1 MNRVSQFSNF
11 IRGQLAPIGAAE
23 IETLLNS
30 LPQAAVIINNINN
43 RIFLANSKATEL
55 TAYTRSELTEVDYRN
70 LFQVIKAEAPEV
82 SEAITQSEIVES
94 VRYPSPVELIK
105 RGGTKSIVQVTFNP
119 LGDNNKYSL
128 ITFELDEQFRLHLE
142 EEERYRTLWDHLNQL
157 SKALLSSNLDQSLV
171 AFLQTGLELTGA
183 SFLCIYQANS
193 QSPSL
198 KRIALAGTDHAFPEE
213 ISGQDF
219 SYLQSPM
226 VWVRGRRAIIS
237 LHRLAHSSNISY
249 FASAPIGESN
259 AFIGLLVCMGEKSI
273 PSANLLPQMTFLAS
287 QINTLIQG
295 HALNTQLRLDIQEY
309 MTKVLTNSAI
319 YNSMEDGVIILSPEL
334 IIDSLNPSAELF
346 LGYATEEVS
355 GQKIENVLIGGED
368 LKASFQVVVNEQR
381 IGSIG
386 SLKLF
391 RRNGESFQAN
401 LRIIPITSENV
412 LSRII
417 ILFHDLSEQE
427 EYRLKNQQLEQ
438 RALLGEV
445 TASFAHE
452 VKNPIN
458 NIFTGL
464 QLLAINL
471 PADDPNQQNIA
482 RLEDDCER
490 LTSLV
495 KSSLTFVRPME
506 YKLESISIGQLI
518 SNLLERWRSRLVK
531 LNVKYQVQ
539 ADKTVPNIE
548 GDFRALEQVFT
559 NLINN
564 AIEAMETSGGLLS
577 VKIRQVGGT
586 SEQSHVEVSISDTG
600 PGIPAELREK
610 IFEPFFT
617 TKQHGT
623 GLGLAIVKRIVTA
636 HKGSISVN
644 SILGGTNFIVQFPC
658 STS

>member
-11 IRGQLAPIGAAE
+11 IKTQFSPIGTAE
-23 IETLLNS
+23 LETLLNS
-30 LPQAAVIINNINN
+30 IPQAAVIISNVNN
-43 RIFLANSKATEL
+43 RIYLANSKAIEL
-55 TAYTRSELTEVDYRN
+55 TAYTRSEITEVDYRN
-70 LFQVIKAEAPEV
+70 LFQVIKVEPEDLNDADEQI
-82 SEAITQSEIVES
+82 SGAISGK
-94 VRYPSPVELIK
+94 YPPPIELIK
-105 RGGTKSIVQVTFNP
+105 RGGIKSAVQVTFSP
-119 LGDNNKYSL
+119 LGENNKYTL
-128 ITFELDEQFRLHLE
+128 ITFEPDEEFRLHRE
-142 EEERYRTLWDHLNQL
+142 EEERYHSVWERLNHISSAFL
-157 SKALLSSNLDQSLV
+157 STDLEKSL
-171 AFLQTGLELTGA
+171 AIFLQTGIELTG
-183 SFLCIYQANS
+183 SSNLSIYQANS

-198 KRIALAGTDHAFPEE
+198 KRIAISGTDHILPDE

-219 SYLQSPM
+219 AYLQSPA
-226 VWVRGRRAIIS
+226 VWMRGKRAIIS
-237 LHRLAHSSNISY
+237 LHRMAHSTNVSY
-249 FASAPIGESN
+249 FGSAPIGETN
-259 AFIGLLVCMGEKSI
+259 AFIGLLVAIGENSI
-273 PSANLLPQMTFLAS
+273 PSPDLLPQLTFLAS
-287 QINTLIQG
+287 QINTIIQG
-295 HALNTQLRLDIQEY
+295 HALNTQLRMDIQEY

-319 YNSMEDGVIILSPEL
+319 FNSIEDGVIVLSPEL
-334 IIDSLNPSAELF
+334 KLTSLNPSAELY
-346 LGYATEEVS
+346 LGYATEEVA
-355 GQKIENVLIGGED
+355 GQKIENVLIGSED
-368 LKASFQVVVNEQR
+368 LQASFKVVLNEQR

-401 LRIIPITSENV
+401 LRIIPIINESMITS
-412 LSRII
+412 II

-471 PADDPNQQNIA
+471 PPDDPNQQNIA

-506 YKLESISIGQLI
+506 YKLESIAIGQLI
-518 SNLLERWRSRLVK
+518 TNLLERWRSRLVK
-531 LNVKYQVQ
+531 LNIKYTVQ
-539 ADKTVPNIE
+539 ADKAVPNIE
-548 GDFRALEQVFT
+548 GDYRALEQVFT

-564 AIEAMETSGGLLS
+564 AIEAMETNGGMLS
-577 VKIRQVGGT
+577 VKIRQAG
-586 SEQSHVEVSISDTG
+586 ENDDQAHLEVSISDTG

-636 HKGSISVN
+636 HRGSIYVN
-644 SILGGTNFIVQFPC
+644 SILGGTNFVVQLPC
-658 STS
+658 SSS

>member
-1 MNRVSQFSNF
+1 MNRVSQFSTYLKRQF
-11 IRGQLAPIGAAE
+11 APLGTAE

-30 LPQAAVIINNINN
+30 LQQAAVIVNNSNN
-43 RIFLANSKATEL
+43 HILFANTKATEL
-55 TAYTRSELTEVDYRN
+55 TAYTRSELYEVDYRS
-70 LFQVIKAEAPEV
+70 LFQVIKLDAGDE
-82 SEAITQSEIVES
+82 SEKGES
-94 VRYPSPVELIK
+94 VTNPSPVELLK
-105 RGGTKSIVQVTFNP
+105 RGGSKSLVQVSFSP
-119 LGDNNKYSL
+119 LGENNKFAL
-128 ITFELDEQFRLHLE
+128 LTFELDEQLRVLRQD
-142 EEERYRTLWDHLNQL
+142 EERYQSLWDHLNQL
-157 SKALLSSNLDQSLV
+157 SKAVVSIDLEKSLPMILEV
-171 AFLQTGLELTGA
+171 GLELTGT
-183 SFLCIYQANS
+183 SIMCIYQMS
-193 QSPSL
+193 GQGPSL
-198 KRIALAGTDHAFPEE
+198 QRIAYVGSDHAFPEE
-213 ISGQDF
+213 MIGQDF
-219 SYLQSPM
+219 TLLQTP
-226 VWVRGRRAIIS
+226 VLWVKGKRAILS
-237 LHRLAHSSNISY
+237 LHRLAYSTNISY

-259 AFIGLLVCMGEKSI
+259 AFIGLLVASGENSV
-273 PSANLLPQMTFLAS
+273 PPPNLLPQLTFLAS
-287 QINTLIQG
+287 QVNTTIQG
-295 HALNTQLRLDIQEY
+295 HALNTQLRQDIQEY
-309 MTKVLTNSAI
+309 LGKVQTNNAI
-319 YNSMEDGVIILSPEL
+319 YNTMEDGVIILSPDL
-334 IIDSLNPSAELF
+334 TISSLNPSAELY
-346 LGYATEEVS
+346 LGYATVEVA

-368 LKASFQVVVNEQR
+368 LKASFDVVQNEQR

-391 RRNGESFQAN
+391 RRNGESFLAN
-401 LRIIPITSENV
+401 LRIIPIISDNV
-412 LSRII
+412 LNNII

-471 PADDPNQQNIA
+471 PQDDPNQKNIA
-482 RLEDDCER
+482 RIEEDCER

-506 YKLESISIGQLI
+506 YKLESIALSQLI
-518 SNLLERWRSRLVK
+518 SNLLDRWRSRLVK
-531 LNVKYQVQ
+531 LNIKYQVQ
-539 ADKTVPNIE
+539 ADKSIPDIE

-564 AIEAMETSGGLLS
+564 AIEAMETTGGMLS
-577 VKIRQVGGT
+577 VKIRHAT
-586 SEQSHVEVSISDTG
+586 EKDEQAHVEVSISDTG

-644 SILGGTNFIVQFPC
+644 SILGGTNFVVQFPC
-658 STS
+658 GTS

>member
-1 MNRVSQFSNF
+1 MNRVSQFSNYIKNQF
-11 IRGQLAPIGAAE
+11 TPIGTAE
-23 IETLLNS
+23 IETILNN
-30 LPQAAVIINNINN
+30 LPQAAVLINNSNN
-43 RIFLANSKATEL
+43 RIVLANSKATEL
-55 TAYTRSELTEVDYRN
+55 TAYTRSELAEVDYRS
-70 LFQVIKAEAPEV
+70 LFQVIKAEA
-82 SEAITQSEIVES
+82 TES
-94 VRYPSPVELIK
+94 SLTTEQNDLGDTAKYPSPVELIK
-105 RGGTKSIVQVTFNP
+105 RGGSKSIVQVTFSP
-119 LGDNNKYSL
+119 LGENNKYSL
-128 ITFELDEQFRLHLE
+128 ITFELDEQFRLHRE
-142 EEERYRTLWDHLNQL
+142 EEERYHSLWEHLNRL
-157 SKALLSSNLDQSLV
+157 SKSLLLADLEPSLGL
-171 AFLQTGLELTGA
+171 FLQTGLELTGS

-198 KRIALAGTDHAFPEE
+198 KRIALAGTDHEFPDD

-219 SYLQSPM
+219 AYLQSPM
-226 VWVRGRRAIIS
+226 IWMKGKRAIIS

-249 FASAPIGESN
+249 FASAPIGEVN
-259 AFIGLLVCMGEKSI
+259 AFIGLLCAIGENSI
-273 PSANLLPQMTFLAS
+273 PSTNLLPQLTFLAS
-287 QINTLIQG
+287 QINTIIQG
-295 HALNTQLRLDIQEY
+295 HALNTQLRLDIQDY
-309 MTKVLTNSAI
+309 MTRVSTNSAI
-319 YNSMEDGVIILSPEL
+319 FNSMEDGVIILSPEL
-334 IIDSLNPSAELF
+334 TIDSLNPSAELY
-346 LGYATEEVS
+346 LGYATEEVN
-355 GQKIENVLIGGED
+355 GQRIENVLIGGED
-368 LKASFQVVVNEQR
+368 LKASFQVVLNEQR
-381 IGSIG
+381 IGSVG

-401 LRIIPITSENV
+401 LRIIPIVNENAIN
-412 LSRII
+412 RII

-471 PADDPNQQNIA
+471 PPEDPNQQNIA
-482 RLEDDCER
+482 RLEEDCER

-506 YKLESISIGQLI
+506 YKLESIPIGQLV
-518 SNLLERWRSRLVK
+518 SNLLERWRSRLIK
-531 LNVKYQVQ
+531 LNIKYQVQ
-539 ADKTVPNIE
+539 ADKAVPNIE
-548 GDFRALEQVFT
+548 GDYRALEQVFT

-564 AIEAMETSGGLLS
+564 AIEAMESTGGMLS
-577 VKIRQVGGT
+577 VKIRQAGEDN
-586 SEQSHVEVSISDTG
+586 EQARVEVSISDTG

-636 HKGSISVN
+636 HRGSIYVN
-644 SILGGTNFIVQFPC
+644 SILGGTNFVVQFPC
-658 STS
+658 TTS

>member
-1 MNRVSQFSNF
+1 MNRVSQLSDFLQRQF
-11 IRGQLAPIGAAE
+11 ALLGTAD

-30 LPQAAVIINNINN
+30 LQQAAVIVNNSNN
-43 RIFLANSKATEL
+43 HILLANTKATEL
-55 TAYTRSELTEVDYRN
+55 TAYTRSELAEVDYRS
-70 LFQVIKAEAPEV
+70 LFQVIKLDTPEDGD
-82 SEAITQSEIVES
+82 QSEPLKN
-94 VRYPSPVELIK
+94 PSPVELLK
-105 RGGTKSIVQVTFNP
+105 RGGSKSVVQVSFIP
-119 LGDNNKYSL
+119 LGENNRFTL
-128 ITFELDEQFRLHLE
+128 ITFELDEQLRMLRE
-142 EEERYRTLWDHLNQL
+142 EEERYHSLWDHLNQL
-157 SKALLSSNLDQSLV
+157 SRVVVSTDLEKSLPMLLQV
-171 AFLQTGLELTGA
+171 GLELTG
-183 SFLCIYQANS
+183 SSTICIYQMSGNG
-193 QSPSL
+193 PSL
-198 KRIALAGTDHAFPEE
+198 QRIISAGTDHTFPEE
-213 ISGQDF
+213 ITGQDF
-219 SYLQSPM
+219 SALQAP
-226 VWVRGRRAIIS
+226 VLWVKGKRAIIS
-237 LHRLAHSSNISY
+237 LHRLAYSSNVSY
-249 FASAPIGESN
+249 FASAPIGELN
-259 AFIGLLVCMGEKSI
+259 AFIGLLIVLGENST
-273 PSANLLPQMTFLAS
+273 PPTNLLPQLTFIAS
-287 QINTLIQG
+287 QVNTIIQG
-295 HALNTQLRLDIQEY
+295 HALNTQLRQDIQEY
-309 MTKVLTNSAI
+309 MTKIQTNNAI
-319 YNSMEDGVIILSPEL
+319 YNTIEDGVIILSPDL
-334 IIDSLNPSAELF
+334 TIRSLNPSAELY
-346 LGYATEEVS
+346 LGYATVEVA

-368 LKASFQVVVNEQR
+368 LKASFQVVQNEQR

-401 LRIIPITSENV
+401 LRIIPISNDNT
-412 LSRII
+412 LSSII

-471 PADDPNQQNIA
+471 PQDDPNQKNIS
-482 RLEDDCER
+482 RIEEDCER

-506 YKLESISIGQLI
+506 YKLESITLSQLI

-531 LNVKYQVQ
+531 LNIKYQVQ
-539 ADKTVPNIE
+539 SDKSIPTIE
-548 GDFRALEQVFT
+548 GDYRALEQVFT

-564 AIEAMETSGGLLS
+564 AIEAMEATGGLLS
-577 VKIRQVGGT
+577 IKLRHAT
-586 SEQSHVEVSISDTG
+586 ESDEQAHVEVSISDTG

-636 HKGSISVN
+636 HKGSIAVN
-644 SILGGTNFIVQFPC
+644 SILGGTNFVVQFPC
-658 STS
+658 ASS

>member
-1 MNRVSQFSNF
+1 MNRVSQFSSF
-11 IRGQLAPIGAAE
+11 IKSQFAQLGTAE
-23 IETLLNS
+23 IETLLNNLS
-30 LPQAAVIINNINN
+30 QAAVIINNQNN
-43 RIFLANSKATEL
+43 HIHLANSKATEL
-55 TAYTRSELTEVDYRN
+55 TAYTRSELAEVDYRS
-70 LFQVIKAEAPEV
+70 LFQVIK
-82 SEAITQSEIVES
+82 VES
-94 VRYPSPVELIK
+94 TDGDEQVEAVKFPSPVELIK
-105 RGGTKSIVQVTFNP
+105 RGGTKSVVQVTFSP
-119 LGDNNKYSL
+119 LGENNKYSL
-128 ITFELDEQFRLHLE
+128 ITFELDEQYRLHRE
-142 EEERYRTLWDHLNQL
+142 EEERYHSLWGHLNQL
-157 SKALLSSNLDQSLV
+157 SKAHLSTDLEESLF
-171 AFLQTGLELTGA
+171 AFLQTGLDLTGA
-183 SFLCIYQANS
+183 SFLCIYQASS
-193 QSPSL
+193 QNPSL
-198 KRIALAGTDHAFPEE
+198 KQVALAGTDQALPDE

-219 SYLQSPM
+219 AYLQSPN
-226 VWVRGRRAIIS
+226 VWVKGKRAIIS
-237 LHRLAHSSNISY
+237 LHRLAHASNISY
-249 FASAPIGESN
+249 FASAPIGETN
-259 AFIGLLVCMGEKSI
+259 AFIGLLVALGENSI
-273 PSANLLPQMTFLAS
+273 PSTNLLPQLTFLAS
-287 QINTLIQG
+287 QINTIIQG
-295 HALNTQLRLDIQEY
+295 HTLNTQLRMDIQDY
-309 MTKVLTNSAI
+309 MTRLSTNSSIFNAI
-319 YNSMEDGVIILSPEL
+319 EDGVIILSPDL
-334 IIDSLNPSAELF
+334 TISSLNPSAELY
-346 LGYATEEVS
+346 LGYATEEVA

-368 LKASFQVVVNEQR
+368 LKASFQVVQNEQR

-401 LRIIPITSENV
+401 LRIIPITNENA
-412 LSRII
+412 LNSII

-471 PADDPNQQNIA
+471 PPEDPNQENIA

-506 YKLESISIGQLI
+506 YKLESITLGILV

-531 LNVKYQVQ
+531 LNIKYQVQ
-539 ADKTVPNIE
+539 TDKSVPNIE
-548 GDFRALEQVFT
+548 GDYRALEQVFT

-564 AIEAMETSGGLLS
+564 AIEAMESTGGMLS
-577 VKIRQVGGT
+577 VKIRQVVEGN
-586 SEQSHVEVSISDTG
+586 EQPHIEVSISDTG

-636 HKGSISVN
+636 HKGSIYVN
-644 SILGGTNFIVQFPC
+644 SILGGTNFVVQFPC
-658 STS
+658 ASS

>member
-1 MNRVSQFSNF
+1 MNRVSQFSSF
-11 IRGQLAPIGAAE
+11 IKSQFAPLGTAE

-43 RIFLANSKATEL
+43 RIYLANSKATEL
-55 TAYTRSELTEVDYRN
+55 TAYTRSELTEVDYRS
-70 LFQVIKAEAPEV
+70 LFQVIK
-82 SEAITQSEIVES
+82 VEPS
-94 VRYPSPVELIK
+94 VDQDIDHPVEPVKYPSPVELIK
-105 RGGTKSIVQVTFNP
+105 RGGSKSIVQVTFNP
-119 LGDNNKYSL
+119 LGENNKFSL
-128 ITFELDEQFRLHLE
+128 IIFELDEQYRLHIE
-142 EEERYRTLWDHLNQL
+142 EEERYHSLWEHLNQL
-157 SKALLSSNLDQSLV
+157 SKALLSSNLEESLSQ
-171 AFLQTGLELTGA
+171 LLSTGLDLTGS

-193 QSPSL
+193 QNPSL
-198 KRIALAGTDHAFPEE
+198 KRIAHAGDDHSFPEE

-219 SYLQSPM
+219 SYLQTPI
-226 VWVRGRRAIIS
+226 VWMRGKRAIIS
-237 LHRLAHSSNISY
+237 LHRLAHSTNITY
-249 FASAPIGESN
+249 FASAPIGEAN
-259 AFIGLLVCMGEKSI
+259 AFIGLLVALGENSI
-273 PSANLLPQMTFLAS
+273 PSPNILPQLTFLS
-287 QINTLIQG
+287 TQINTIIQG
-295 HALNTQLRLDIQEY
+295 HALNSQLRMDIQDY

-319 YNSMEDGVIILSPEL
+319 YNTMEDGVIILSPDL
-334 IIDSLNPSAELF
+334 TVYSLNPSAEMY

-368 LKASFQVVVNEQR
+368 LKASFQVVQNEQR

-401 LRIIPITSENV
+401 LRIIPIINENNV
-412 LSRII
+412 SRII

-471 PADDPNQQNIA
+471 PQDDPNQQNIA
-482 RLEDDCER
+482 RLEEDCDR

-506 YKLESISIGQLI
+506 YKLESISLGQLI
-518 SNLLERWRSRLVK
+518 SNLLERWRSRLIK
-531 LNVKYQVQ
+531 LNIKYQVQ
-539 ADKTVPNIE
+539 ADKSVPNIE
-548 GDFRALEQVFT
+548 GDYRALEQVFT

-564 AIEAMETSGGLLS
+564 GIEAMETTGGMLS
-577 VKIRQVGGT
+577 IKIRQAVEGY
-586 SEQSHVEVSISDTG
+586 EQAHIEVSISDTG

-636 HKGSISVN
+636 HKGSIYVN
-644 SILGGTNFIVQFPC
+644 SILGGTNFVVQFPC
-658 STS
+658 NSSL

>member
-1 MNRVSQFSNF
+1 L
-11 IRGQLAPIGAAE
+11 GTAE
-23 IETLLNS
+23 IETLLNNLS
-30 LPQAAVIINNINN
+30 QAAVIINNLNN

-55 TAYTRSELTEVDYRN
+55 TAYTRSELAEVDYRS
-70 LFQVIKAEAPEV
+70 LFQVIKAESTDEN
-82 SEAITQSEIVES
+82 EQVEPIKQ
-94 VRYPSPVELIK
+94 PSPVELIK
-105 RGGTKSIVQVTFNP
+105 RGGTKSTVQVTFSP
-119 LGDNNKYSL
+119 LGENNKYSL
-128 ITFELDEQFRLHLE
+128 ITFELDEQFRLQRE
-142 EEERYRTLWDHLNQL
+142 EEERYHSLWDHLNQL
-157 SKALLSSNLDQSLV
+157 SRAFLSADLEESLS
-171 AFLQTGLELTGA
+171 AFLQTGLDLTGA
-183 SFLCIYQANS
+183 TFLCIYQASS
-193 QSPSL
+193 QNPSL
-198 KRIALAGTDHAFPEE
+198 KRVALAGSDHALPDE

-219 SYLQSPM
+219 SYLQSPN
-226 VWVRGRRAIIS
+226 VWVKGKRAIIS
-237 LHRLAHSSNISY
+237 LHRLAHASNISY
-249 FASAPIGESN
+249 FASAPIGETN
-259 AFIGLLVCMGEKSI
+259 AFIGLLVAIGENSI
-273 PSANLLPQMTFLAS
+273 PSNNLLPQLTFLAS
-287 QINTLIQG
+287 QINTTIQG

-309 MTKVLTNSAI
+309 MTKVSTNSSI
-319 YNSMEDGVIILSPEL
+319 FNSMEDGVIILSPDL
-334 IIDSLNPSAELF
+334 TISALNPSAELY
-346 LGYATEEVS
+346 LGYATEEVA

-368 LKASFQVVVNEQR
+368 LKASFQVVQNEQR
-381 IGSIG
+381 IGSIS

-401 LRIIPITSENV
+401 VRIIPITNENA
-412 LSRII
+412 LNSII

-471 PADDPNQQNIA
+471 PPEDPNQENIA
-482 RLEDDCER
+482 RLEEDCER

-506 YKLESISIGQLI
+506 YKLESITLGTLV

-531 LNVKYQVQ
+531 LNIKYQVQ
-539 ADKTVPNIE
+539 ADKSVPNIE
-548 GDFRALEQVFT
+548 GDYRALEQVFT

-564 AIEAMETSGGLLS
+564 AIEAMESTGGMLS
-577 VKIRQVGGT
+577 VKIRQVVEG
-586 SEQSHVEVSISDTG
+586 SEQPHIEVSISDTG

-636 HKGSISVN
+636 HKGSIYVN
-644 SILGGTNFIVQFPC
+644 SILGGTNFVVQFPC
-658 STS
+658 ASA

>member
-1 MNRVSQFSNF
+1 MNKVSQFSSLIKRQF
-11 IRGQLAPIGAAE
+11 APLGTAE

-30 LPQAAVIINNINN
+30 LPQAAVIVNNITN
-43 RIFLANSKATEL
+43 RIYLANTKATEL
-55 TAYTRSELTEVDYRN
+55 TAYTRSELTEVDYRS
-70 LFQVIKAEAPEV
+70 LFQVIKVETPEENEQIEGV
-82 SEAITQSEIVES
+82 KN
-94 VRYPSPVELIK
+94 PSPVELLK
-105 RGGTKSIVQVTFNP
+105 RGGSKSAVQVTFSP

-128 ITFELDEQFRLHLE
+128 ITFELDEQFRLHRQ
-142 EEERYRTLWDHLNQL
+142 EEERHLSLWDHLNQL
-157 SKALLSSNLDQSLV
+157 SKAVLSTDLEKSLSLILQVGLD
-171 AFLQTGLELTGA
+171 LTG
-183 SFLCIYQANS
+183 SSTLYIYQISS
-193 QSPSL
+193 QNPSL
-198 KRIALAGTDHAFPEE
+198 QRIASAGTDHSFPEE
-213 ISGQDF
+213 ITGQDF
-219 SYLQSPM
+219 SYLQSPFL
-226 VWVRGRRAIIS
+226 WVKGKRAVIS

-249 FASAPIGESN
+249 FASAPIGETN
-259 AFIGLLVCMGEKSI
+259 AFIGLLVALGENSAPSTNLI
-273 PSANLLPQMTFLAS
+273 PQLTFLSS
-287 QINTLIQG
+287 QINTIIQG
-295 HALNTQLRLDIQEY
+295 HALNTQLQQDIQEY
-309 MTKVLTNSAI
+309 MTRVLINNSI
-319 YNSMEDGVIILSPEL
+319 YNTMEDGVFILYPDLTIS
-334 IIDSLNPSAELF
+334 SLNPSAELY

-355 GQKIENVLIGGED
+355 GQKIENVLIGSED
-368 LKASFQVVVNEQR
+368 LKASFQVVQNEQR

-401 LRIIPITSENV
+401 LRIIPIVNDNTLNS
-412 LSRII
+412 II

-471 PADDPNQQNIA
+471 PSDDPNQKNIA
-482 RLEDDCER
+482 RIEEDCER

-506 YKLESISIGQLI
+506 YKLESITLSQLI

-531 LNVKYQVQ
+531 LNIKYQVQ
-539 ADKTVPNIE
+539 ADKPIPTIE
-548 GDFRALEQVFT
+548 GDYRALEQVFT

-564 AIEAMETSGGLLS
+564 AIEAMESAGGMLS
-577 VKIRQVGGT
+577 IKIRHVT
-586 SEQSHVEVSISDTG
+586 EEEEQAHIEVSISDTG

-636 HKGSISVN
+636 HKGSIYVN
-644 SILGGTNFIVQFPC
+644 SILGGTNFVVQFPC
-658 STS
+658 ASS